1 MNVKGDEMVHLVM
14 EQGGEMVHPSSMEV
28 RWSIHDMENG
38 GEVVHPFYSKR
49 R

>member
-1 MNVKGDEMVHLVM
+1 MNIKGGEMVHPVM
-14 EQGGEMVHPSSMEV
+14 VQGGEMVHPSSMEV

-49 R
+49 K